1 MRESPD
7 VTAEILVADDSTFF
21 RRGLRLQL
29 EAMGHK
35 VEEAEDGF
43 QALERF
49 QMKPPHLVI
58 LDLIMT
64 GMFGAE
70 VVARMIQM
78 RPDTLVVIATS
89 DIQDETVDKVRALG
103 AKAILIK
110 PVAQSK
116 LAETVSSV
124 LAGGTMWDP
133 PPPNPV

>member
-1 MRESPD
+1 
-7 VTAEILVADDSTFF
+7 
-21 RRGLRLQL
+21 
-29 EAMGHK
+29 
-35 VEEAEDGF
+35 
-43 QALERF
+43 
-49 QMKPPHLVI
+49 
-58 LDLIMT
+58 
-64 GMFGAE
+64 
-70 VVARMIQM
+70 MIQM